1 MGKRPTPPT
10 AAFDMKGK
18 QMVGHWHDSEERT
31 WTERQVVQGISPA
44 RVVLV
49 CLLLVC
55 FVGSAE
61 ARYCFSTSCV
71 MCARL
76 FGPLPGDRTGINLPG
91 YGPSGV
97 RLPAT
102 SSFVGASAGPFSV
115 YDPTPEDAVQFILD
129 QLDLGPDDVLY
140 DLGCGDA
147 RILIAAV
154 ERFGCRGV
162 GIEIDPKVAKLAR
175 SRIRLAGCQRIRI
188 VLGDA
193 RNYSYDQADAVVMYL
208 FPNLMAELLPKIDCP
223 VVSYLHPI
231 EGRSAKRIKGPGRH
245 EVYVSRT
252 RSANLRVQ

>member
-1 MGKRPTPPT
+1 ML
-10 AAFDMKGK
+10 
-18 QMVGHWHDSEERT
+18 W
-31 WTERQVVQGISPA
+31 PA

-61 ARYCFSTSCV
+61 ALCPPGSGCQMCFIL
-71 MCARL
+71 R
-76 FGPLPGDRTGINLPG
+76 N
-91 YGPSGV
+91 YGNDAYRGWKAGTWQIPTAQNIGV
-97 RLPAT
+97 
-102 SSFVGASAGPFSV
+102 SSGPFSM
-115 YDPTPEDAVQFILD
+115 YDPTPEDAIPFILD

-140 DLGCGDA
+140 EIGAGDC

-162 GIEIDPKVAKLAR
+162 AIEINPEVAKLAR
-175 SRIRLAGCQRIRI
+175 RRIRLSGCQRIRL
-188 VLGDA
+188 VVSDA

-231 EGRSAKRIKGPGRH
+231 EGRSAKRIKGPGQQV
-245 EVYVSRT
+245 VYVSGT
-252 RSANLRVQ
+252 RSVNLRVQ